1 MMEQIIIDSE
11 SGKERPNPAD
21 TENVRLTG
29 DPFVDMG
36 ALVMA
41 TLPEMTIEDKIRFAT
56 DVYVDRWKAKL
67 HAVFL
72 HSKMTHISLSN
83 KPKAQRSGSLSY
95 YLGLLNDKDKATEGF
110 CRICAESGPLFN
122 AERSNF
128 PMVGSG
134 EFTNFHHL
142 HEPSLLLC
150 KACLIRLYFLPL
162 GLVKGGGNLMMLQVQ
177 NEYAREFWE
186 KEVILQNL
194 DKISRGSSEG
204 ILNSRY
210 THPQNALF
218 HLASGLILRFNL
230 YESPA
235 QRIRLFCFSNFG
247 ATPDVTIHDMPNTV
261 FSFLQRAM
269 KPDLRSDWTYFI
281 RKFYRFKKTGFQFD
295 SSTGDWYEIKKKDTI
310 RLEGEEYEGYRTNAV
325 YDRLL
330 SGKSILG
337 LLRAVHRLRTFSIH
351 ISIAY
356 LKEVRKMRQEQIDT
370 IKKISQKIIALA
382 EKTGGN
388 YKHYMTPIEGA
399 RYAYQLRGSLIR
411 MAKAH
416 LKNNEKEPFIR
427 FDDYVEY
434 LFPDGQSWYETRD
447 MLLICLY
454 EKLHELNVDPE
465 KISDQP
471 IAEIEETETSSME
484 SQF

>member
-1 MMEQIIIDSE
+1 MDNDLKEQCPNE
-11 SGKERPNPAD
+11 SGS
-21 TENVRLTG
+21 ENIRLTG

-41 TLPEMTIEDKIRFAT
+41 TLPEKTIEDKIGFAT
-56 DVYVDRWKAKL
+56 DVYVDRWKGKL

-72 HSKMTHISLSN
+72 HSKITHISLSN
-83 KPKAQRSGSLSY
+83 KPKIQRSGSLEY
-95 YLGLLNDKDKATEGF
+95 YLGLLADKDRVSDGF
-110 CRICAESGPLFN
+110 CRICSENGPLFN

-150 KACLIRLYFLPL
+150 KTCLIRLYFLPL
-162 GLVKGGGNLMMLQVQ
+162 GLLQGGGNLMMLQVQ
-177 NEYAREFWE
+177 NKFTQEFWE
-186 KEVILQNL
+186 KEVILPNL

-204 ILNSRY
+204 ILSSQY
-210 THPQNALF
+210 SHPQNALF
-218 HLASGLILRFNL
+218 SLASKLILRFNL
-230 YESPA
+230 YETLV
-235 QRIRLFCFSNFG
+235 QQIRLICFSNFG
-247 ATPDVTIHDMPNTV
+247 ASPDVTIYDMPNHV

-269 KPDLRSDWTYFI
+269 RPDLRPDWLYFI
-281 RKFYRFKKTGFQFD
+281 RKHYRFKKTGYQFD
-295 SSTGDWYEIKKKDTI
+295 LSTGDWYEVKKKEKT
-310 RLEGEEYEGYRTNAV
+310 RLESEEYEGFRTNSV

-330 SGKSILG
+330 SGESILG
-337 LLRAVHRLRTFSIH
+337 FLRAVHKLRPFSIH
-351 ISIAY
+351 IAIAY
-356 LKEVRKMRQEQIDT
+356 LREVKKMRQEQIDT
-370 IKKISQKIIALA
+370 IKKISQNILALA

-388 YKHYMTPIEGA
+388 YKNYMTPIEGA
-399 RYAYQLRGSLIR
+399 RYAYQLRSALIR

-434 LFPDGQSWYETRD
+434 LFPDGQSWYEVRD

-471 IAEIEETETSSME
+471 VVEIEEIETTSIE